1 MKTPMN
7 NQQELTENIIK
18 EHVLWSLGAGL
29 VPIPV
34 LDVLAV
40 TAIQLDML
48 KQISRVYAQ
57 NYSESSGKAMLS
69 AVTGSTFARIG
80 ASMIKAIPGIGTI
93 LGSVSMPILSGASTY
108 AIGKAVCMHFE
119 SGGDLFNINFDSMK
133 QAYEDFMSKGKE
145 VAQSLQKRQKSS
157 SQDTIKRLEELMQ
170 LKEKGVITEE
180 EFERKK
186 QELLTQL

>member
-1 MKTPMN
+1 MN

-29 VPIPV
+29 VPIPI

-48 KQISRVYAQ
+48 KQLTRAYEVS
-57 NYSESSGKAMLS
+57 YSESSGKAMLS
-69 AVTGSTFARIG
+69 AVTGSTFARLG
-80 ASMIKAIPGIGTI
+80 ASMLKVIPGIGTI
-93 LGSVSMPILSGASTY
+93 LGAVSMPILSGASTY
-108 AIGKAVCMHFE
+108 AIGKAVCVHFE
-119 SGGDLFNINFDSMK
+119 SGGDFFNINFDNMK
-133 QAYEDFMSKGKE
+133 QTYHDWMGKGKE
-145 VAQSLQKRQKSS
+145 VAQSLQRRQKNS

-170 LKEKGVITEE
+170 LKEKGMITEE

-186 QELLTQL
+186 QELLSQL

>member
-1 MKTPMN
+1 MKTLMN

-93 LGSVSMPILSGASTY
+93 LGTVSMPILSGASTY
-108 AIGKAVCMHFE
+108 AIGKAVSMHFE
-119 SGGDLFNINFDSMK
+119 SGGDFFNINFDSMK
-133 QAYEDFMSKGKE
+133 QAYDDWMGKGKE
-145 VAQSLQKRQKSS
+145 VAQSLQKRQKNS

>member
-1 MKTPMN
+1 MKTLMN

-48 KQISRVYAQ
+48 KQIARIYEQ

-93 LGSVSMPILSGASTY
+93 LGTVSMPILSGASTY

-119 SGGDLFNINFDSMK
+119 SGGDFFNINFDNMK
-133 QAYEDFMSKGKE
+133 KAYDDFMNKGKE
-145 VAQSLQKRQKSS
+145 VAQSLQKRQKNS

-170 LKEKGVITEE
+170 LKEKGLITDE

-186 QELLTQL
+186 QELLAQL

>member
-1 MKTPMN
+1 MSH
-7 NQQELTENIIK
+7 QQDLADSIIK

-40 TAIQLDML
+40 SVIQLDML
-48 KQISRVYAQ
+48 KQIARIYEI

-69 AVTGSTFARIG
+69 AVTGSTFARMG

-93 LGSVSMPILSGASTY
+93 LGGISMPILSGASTY
-108 AIGKAVCMHFE
+108 AIGKAVGMHFE
-119 SGGDLFNINFDSMK
+119 SGGDLFNVDLGNLKNM
-133 QAYEDFMSKGKE
+133 YEDFMGKGKE

-157 SQDTIKRLEELMQ
+157 SQDTIKRLEELVQ
-170 LKEKGVITEE
+170 LKEKGLITDE